1 MLKNTAKTDLG
12 RIQVSDEAIAEM
24 ASTAALRVAGVAGMG
39 ASGRVESLA
48 QILGVDRG
56 GRGVQ
61 VELSGRELS
70 LRLAILVDFGADV
83 AEVGLSVQEAVAA
96 AVEQM
101 TGLDVREVD
110 VAIQGVRPGKR
121 ERA

>member
-1 MLKNTAKTDLG
+1 MLKNTAKTELG

-24 ASTAALRVAGVAGMG
+24 AATAALRVAGVAAMG

-48 QILGVDRG
+48 QVLGVDRG
-56 GRGVQ
+56 GRGVL
-61 VELSGRELS
+61 VEMSGRELS
-70 LRLAILVDFGADV
+70 LRMSILVEFGADV

-101 TGLDVREVD
+101 TGLDVRDVD
-110 VAIQGVRPGKR
+110 VAIQGVRPGRSAKP
-121 ERA
+121 

>member
-1 MLKNTAKTDLG
+1 MLKSTAKTDLG
-12 RIQVSDEAIAEM
+12 RIQISDEAIAEM

-56 GRGVQ
+56 GRGVL
-61 VELSGRELS
+61 VELRGRELS
-70 LRLAILVDFGADV
+70 LRLSILVEFGADV

-101 TGLDVREVD
+101 TGLDVRDVD
-110 VAIQGVRPGKR
+110 VAIQGVRSSKR
-121 ERA
+121 ERS

>member
-12 RIQVSDEAIAEM
+12 RIQVSDEAIAEI
-24 ASTAALRVAGVAGMG
+24 AVTAALKVEGVAAMG
-39 ASGRVESLA
+39 TAGRMESLA
-48 QILGVDRG
+48 QVLGVDRG
-56 GRGVQ
+56 GRGVL
-61 VELSGRELS
+61 VEMSGRELS
-70 LRLAILVDFGADV
+70 LDVNILLEFGADV

-101 TGLDVREVD
+101 TGLDVRDVN

-121 ERA
+121 ER

>member
-12 RIQVSDEAIAEM
+12 RIQISDEAIAEM

-56 GRGVQ
+56 GRGVL
-61 VELSGRELS
+61 VELRGRELS
-70 LRLAILVDFGADV
+70 LHLSILVDFGADV
-83 AEVGLSVQEAVAA
+83 ADVGLSVQEAVAA

-110 VAIQGVRPGKR
+110 VAIQGVRAGKR

>member
-24 ASTAALRVAGVAGMG
+24 ASTAALRVEGVAAMG
-39 ASGRVESLA
+39 ASGRMESLA
-48 QILGVDRG
+48 QVLGMDKGGLGVR
-56 GRGVQ
+56 
-61 VELSGRELS
+61 VEMSGRQLS
-70 LRLAILVDFGADV
+70 LQLSILVEFGADV

-101 TGLDVREVD
+101 TGLDVRDVD
-110 VAIQGVRPGKR
+110 VAIQGVRPAKK
-121 ERA
+121 ER

>member
-24 ASTAALRVAGVAGMG
+24 ASTAALRVEGVAAMG
-39 ASGRVESLA
+39 ASGRMDSLA
-48 QILGVDRG
+48 QVFGLDKGGLGVK
-56 GRGVQ
+56 
-61 VELSGRELS
+61 VEMSGRQLS
-70 LRLAILVDFGADV
+70 LQLSILVEFGADV

-101 TGLDVREVD
+101 TGLDVRDVD
-110 VAIQGVRPGKR
+110 VANQGVRQAKK
-121 ERA
+121 ER

>member
-24 ASTAALRVAGVAGMG
+24 ASTAALRVEGVAAMG
-39 ASGRVESLA
+39 ASGRMDSLA
-48 QILGVDRG
+48 QVFGLDKGGLGVK
-56 GRGVQ
+56 
-61 VELSGRELS
+61 VEMSGRQLS
-70 LRLAILVDFGADV
+70 LQISILVEFGADV

-101 TGLDVREVD
+101 TGLDVRDVD
-110 VAIQGVRPGKR
+110 VAIQGVRVSKK
-121 ERA
+121 ER

>member
-56 GRGVQ
+56 GRGV
-61 VELSGRELS
+61 
-70 LRLAILVDFGADV
+70 
-83 AEVGLSVQEAVAA
+83 
-96 AVEQM
+96 
-101 TGLDVREVD
+101 
-110 VAIQGVRPGKR
+110 
-121 ERA
+121 

>member
-1 MLKNTAKTDLG
+1 MMLKNTAKTDLG
-12 RIQVSDEAIAEM
+12 RIQISDEAIAEM
-24 ASTAALRVAGVAGMG
+24 ASTAALRVEGVSAMG

-48 QILGVDRG
+48 QALGLDQG
-56 GRGVQ
+56 ASGVMVQ
-61 VELSGRELS
+61 MSGRELS
-70 LRLAILVDFGADV
+70 LRVAILVDFGADV

-110 VAIQGVRPGKR
+110 VAIQGVRPAKR
-121 ERA
+121 ER

>member
-12 RIQVSDEAIAEM
+12 RIQISDEAIAEM
-24 ASTAALRVAGVAGMG
+24 ASTAALRVEGVSAMG

-48 QILGVDRG
+48 QALGLDQG
-56 GRGVQ
+56 ASGVMVQ
-61 VELSGRELS
+61 MSGRELS
-70 LRLAILVDFGADV
+70 LRVAILVDFGADV

-110 VAIQGVRPGKR
+110 VAIQGVRQPKR
-121 ERA
+121 ER

>member
-24 ASTAALRVAGVAGMG
+24 ASTAALRVEGVAAMG
-39 ASGRVESLA
+39 ASGRMDSLA
-48 QILGVDRG
+48 QVFGLDKGGLGVK
-56 GRGVQ
+56 
-61 VELSGRELS
+61 VEMSGRQLS
-70 LRLAILVDFGADV
+70 LQLSILVEFGADV

-101 TGLDVREVD
+101 TGLDVRDVD
-110 VAIQGVRPGKR
+110 VAIQGVRSGKK
-121 ERA
+121 ERS

>member
-12 RIQVSDEAIAEM
+12 RIQISDEAIAEM
-24 ASTAALRVAGVAGMG
+24 ASTAALRVEGVSAMG

-48 QILGVDRG
+48 QALGLDQG
-56 GRGVQ
+56 ASGVMVQ
-61 VELSGRELS
+61 MSGRELS
-70 LRLAILVDFGADV
+70 LRVAILVDFGADV

-110 VAIQGVRPGKR
+110 VAIQGVRPAKR
-121 ERA
+121 ER

>member
-24 ASTAALRVAGVAGMG
+24 ASTAALRVEGVAAMG
-39 ASGRVESLA
+39 ASGRMDSLA
-48 QILGVDRG
+48 QVLGLDKGGLGVK
-56 GRGVQ
+56 
-61 VELSGRELS
+61 VEMSGRQLS
-70 LRLAILVDFGADV
+70 LQISILVEFGADV

-101 TGLDVREVD
+101 TGLDVRDVD
-110 VAIQGVRPGKR
+110 V
-121 ERA
+121 